1 MKKVTKKLAKEIA
14 TKFFGKAV
22 KLVEDIDPTK
32 QRVFYND
39 GYLFENGAVQL
50 NVFPCFGGK
59 GKGFEYPNEYPCGQ
73 VLVNRVV
80 TCHLRYVDG
89 EFERTLMYKQNDY
102 RGVVRSIERDGRLSI
117 PSEFWNRAGI
127 QKLDKVEVLLTVQN
141 EIIIFAAGYGR
152 RDYIGIERIVGN
164 NKQISIPAEY
174 RRVLGLKANVE
185 VEIFLTA
192 QKEIIVKPYNKT
204 SVQNVRTK

>member
-1 MKKVTKKLAKEIA
+1 MY
-14 TKFFGKAV
+14 G
-22 KLVEDIDPTK
+22 
-32 QRVFYND
+32 Q
-39 GYLFENGAVQL
+39 
-50 NVFPCFGGK
+50 NV
-59 GKGFEYPNEYPCGQ
+59 
-73 VLVNRVV
+73 
-80 TCHLRYVDG
+80 
-89 EFERTLMYKQNDY
+89 RTNKDY

>member
-1 MKKVTKKLAKEIA
+1 MY
-14 TKFFGKAV
+14 G
-22 KLVEDIDPTK
+22 
-32 QRVFYND
+32 Q
-39 GYLFENGAVQL
+39 
-50 NVFPCFGGK
+50 NV
-59 GKGFEYPNEYPCGQ
+59 
-73 VLVNRVV
+73 
-80 TCHLRYVDG
+80 
-89 EFERTLMYKQNDY
+89 RTNKDY

-152 RDYIGIERIVGN
+152 RDYIGIERVVGN

-204 SVQNVRTK
+204 SVHFVRTKNVCTLCTDKKRRSYV

>member
-1 MKKVTKKLAKEIA
+1 MRLFAVVFQLFCLELA
-14 TKFFGKAV
+14 
-22 KLVEDIDPTK
+22 
-32 QRVFYND
+32 
-39 GYLFENGAVQL
+39 
-50 NVFPCFGGK
+50 
-59 GKGFEYPNEYPCGQ
+59 
-73 VLVNRVV
+73 
-80 TCHLRYVDG
+80 
-89 EFERTLMYKQNDY
+89 
-102 RGVVRSIERDGRLSI
+102 
-117 PSEFWNRAGI
+117 
-127 QKLDKVEVLLTVQN
+127 DKVEVLLTVQN

-204 SVQNVRTK
+204 SVQNVRTLYRIRTSRSFRPETCGGGKGSGKSPATTEHAQSRFSNRSLQVAVLCRAVRSHNRSPF

>member
-1 MKKVTKKLAKEIA
+1 MY
-14 TKFFGKAV
+14 G
-22 KLVEDIDPTK
+22 
-32 QRVFYND
+32 Q
-39 GYLFENGAVQL
+39 
-50 NVFPCFGGK
+50 NV
-59 GKGFEYPNEYPCGQ
+59 
-73 VLVNRVV
+73 
-80 TCHLRYVDG
+80 
-89 EFERTLMYKQNDY
+89 RTNKDY

-174 RRVLGLKANVE
+174 RRVLGLK
-185 VEIFLTA
+185 
-192 QKEIIVKPYNKT
+192 EIIVKPYHKT

>member
-1 MKKVTKKLAKEIA
+1 MADEVLEGTVMY
-14 TKFFGKAV
+14 G
-22 KLVEDIDPTK
+22 
-32 QRVFYND
+32 Q
-39 GYLFENGAVQL
+39 
-50 NVFPCFGGK
+50 NV
-59 GKGFEYPNEYPCGQ
+59 
-73 VLVNRVV
+73 
-80 TCHLRYVDG
+80 
-89 EFERTLMYKQNDY
+89 RTNKDY

>member
-1 MKKVTKKLAKEIA
+1 MY
-14 TKFFGKAV
+14 G
-22 KLVEDIDPTK
+22 
-32 QRVFYND
+32 Q
-39 GYLFENGAVQL
+39 
-50 NVFPCFGGK
+50 NV
-59 GKGFEYPNEYPCGQ
+59 
-73 VLVNRVV
+73 
-80 TCHLRYVDG
+80 
-89 EFERTLMYKQNDY
+89 RTNKDY

-127 QKLDKVEVLLTVQN
+127 QKANKVEVLLTVQN

-152 RDYIGIERIVGN
+152 RGYIGIERIVGN

>member
-39 GYLFENGAVQL
+39 GYLFENGVVQL

-89 EFERTLMYKQNDY
+89 EFETENCIHNEYEELRNVLFTIHGLIGDAIDEEKIDTTFDWND
-102 RGVVRSIERDGRLSI
+102 RWIVKDKS
-117 PSEFWNRAGI
+117 
-127 QKLDKVEVLLTVQN
+127 KL
-141 EIIIFAAGYGR
+141 
-152 RDYIGIERIVGN
+152 
-164 NKQISIPAEY
+164 
-174 RRVLGLKANVE
+174 LKALKALKDTE
-185 VEIFLTA
+185 HL
-192 QKEIIVKPYNKT
+192 KEIYV
-204 SVQNVRTK
+204 

>member
-1 MKKVTKKLAKEIA
+1 MY
-14 TKFFGKAV
+14 G
-22 KLVEDIDPTK
+22 
-32 QRVFYND
+32 Q
-39 GYLFENGAVQL
+39 
-50 NVFPCFGGK
+50 NV
-59 GKGFEYPNEYPCGQ
+59 
-73 VLVNRVV
+73 
-80 TCHLRYVDG
+80 
-89 EFERTLMYKQNDY
+89 RTNKDY

-127 QKLDKVEVLLTVQN
+127 QKLDKVEVFLTVQN